1 MQNIE
6 QEILAKNYQ
15 LSDFAEELLEGYQCL
30 VNADVVIPENVFN
43 PNIELGFFGVYAEFI
58 ASGDNELKQT
68 LDYFGVIGLPTYVV
82 LLPEKINRT
91 TP

>member
-30 VNADVVIPENVFN
+30 VNADVLFLITCL
-43 PNIELGFFGVYAEFI
+43 IR
-58 ASGDNELKQT
+58 T
-68 LDYFGVIGLPTYVV
+68 LS
-82 LLPEKINRT
+82 
-91 TP
+91 